1 MTNDRRLSK
10 LDTARDLA
18 LRDGDTRAAA
28 EYERRINELLEE
40 DRAKAMKH
48 MGQHRL
54 IVPREYFLRMGE
66 KN

>member
-28 EYERRINELLEE
+28 EYERRINELLDE
-40 DRAKAMKH
+40 DRAKVMDRMASR
-48 MGQHRL
+48 QVFRL
-54 IVPREYFLRMGE
+54 RPMEEPIL
-66 KN
+66 N